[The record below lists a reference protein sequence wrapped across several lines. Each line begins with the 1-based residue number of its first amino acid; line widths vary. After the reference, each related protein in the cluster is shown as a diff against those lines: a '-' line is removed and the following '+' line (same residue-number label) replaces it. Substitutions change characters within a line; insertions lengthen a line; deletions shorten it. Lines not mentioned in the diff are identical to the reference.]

1 MSNLSIKPSGT
12 EANTEWR
19 IVGLGTYLG
28 SDDAIGLSLVQVLSE
43 DAAWA
48 AHCVLLESADAAT
61 IAASLIEWR
70 HPVILVD
77 AADMNLAPGTH
88 RFFSD
93 KDAAMILK
101 TDSVS
106 THGLGLAEGLE
117 LARILGFDFPTFIFG
132 IQPFD
137 LSPGQ
142 GLTPEMNAQFPS
154 LLSALKAECS
164 GRIYPATNAD

>member
-1 MSNLSIKPSGT
+1 MSNKPFGT
-12 EANTEWR
+12 EAETEWR
-19 IVGLGTYLG
+19 IVGLGTCLG
-28 SDDAIGLSLVQVLSE
+28 SDDAIGLFLVQALSKE
-43 DAAWA
+43 AEWTP
-48 AHCVLLESADAAT
+48 HCRLLEGADAAT
-61 IAASLIEWR
+61 IAASLLEWR
-70 HPVILVD
+70 RKVILVD
-77 AADMNLAPGTH
+77 AADMNLPPGEH

-117 LARILGFDFPTFIFG
+117 LARILGFDLPVFIFG

-137 LSPGQ
+137 LTPGRE
-142 GLTPEMNAQFPS
+142 LTPEMNAQFPS

-164 GRIYPATNAD
+164 GRIDRATPAD

>member
-1 MSNLSIKPSGT
+1 MSNLSIKPFGS
-12 EANTEWR
+12 EAGASWR
-19 IVGLGTYLG
+19 IVGLGTSLG
-28 SDDAIGLSLVQVLSE
+28 SDDAIGLALVRALSE

-77 AADMNLAPGTH
+77 AADMNLAPGAH

-101 TDSVS
+101 TSSVS

-117 LARILGFDFPTFIFG
+117 LARILGFDCPVFIFG

-142 GLTPEMNAQFPS
+142 TLTPEMTAQFPS
-154 LLSALKAECS
+154 LLSALKGECS
-164 GRIYPATNAD
+164 GRIHPAADAD